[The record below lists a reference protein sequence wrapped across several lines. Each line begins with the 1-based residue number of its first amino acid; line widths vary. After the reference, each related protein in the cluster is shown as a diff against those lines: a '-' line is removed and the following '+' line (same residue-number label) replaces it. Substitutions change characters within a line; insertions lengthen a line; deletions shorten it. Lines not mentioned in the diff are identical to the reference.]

1 MFFTKTKC
9 WLMTHITNCW
19 FKQILILK
27 YPEIQNKLLEVALG
41 RGYIVTNSNSID
53 PGMKKKTVGRN
64 VLVGPTTIK
73 FVTIIIIAVLSV
85 VYLSQSTAGASR
97 SLKIRDIEG
106 TKTNLLLEKERLE
119 TEQTRLKSL
128 QSIDS
133 NVDKAGVETVS
144 NVQYLG
150 GQTDTSK
157 TN

>member
-1 MFFTKTKC
+1 M
-9 WLMTHITNCW
+9 
-19 FKQILILK
+19 
-27 YPEIQNKLLEVALG
+27 G